1 MNMKLYY
8 SPGACSLGAHI
19 VLQELG
25 LSYTPFKVDTKAK
38 TLEGGGDYS
47 KINSKGY
54 VPAIELEDGQVLTE
68 AAAILQYLADRK
80 PESGF
85 APAAGT
91 MERYRFQEWLNFIAT
106 EIHKRF
112 GPLWKPDSTEDE
124 KERTRARL
132 GVRFDWLAARM
143 HGREFVVGSQ
153 FTAADA
159 YLFTVLNWGQWTN
172 IDLAKWPV
180 LKDYVAR
187 IAARPKVREALKVE
201 GLLKVAMAA

>member
-1 MNMKLYY
+1 MKLYY
-8 SPGACSLGAHI
+8 SPGACSLAPHI

-25 LSYTPFKVDTKAK
+25 LPYTALKVDTKAR
-38 TLEGGGDYS
+38 TFEGGGDYS

-54 VPAIELEDGQVLTE
+54 VPVIELEDGQVLSE
-68 AAAILQYLADRK
+68 AAVILQYLADRK

-91 MERYRFQEWLNFIAT
+91 MQRYRFQEWLNFIAT
-106 EIHKRF
+106 EIHKGF
-112 GPLWKPDSTEDE
+112 NPLWKPDSTEDE

-132 GVRFDWLAARM
+132 GVRFDWLAAQM
-143 HGREFVVGSQ
+143 QGRDFVAGPQ

-159 YLFTVLNWGQWTN
+159 YLFTVLNWAQWTG

-201 GLLKVAMAA
+201 GLLKVAKAA

>member
-1 MNMKLYY
+1 MKLYY
-8 SPGACSLGAHI
+8 SPAACSLAPHI

-25 LSYTPFKVDTKAK
+25 LPYTALKVDTKAR
-38 TLEGGGDYS
+38 TFEGGGDYA

-54 VPAIELEDGQVLTE
+54 VPAIELDDGQVLTE
-68 AAAILQYLADRK
+68 AAVILQYLADRR
-80 PESGF
+80 PEAAL
-85 APAAGT
+85 APASGT
-91 MERYRFQEWLNFIAT
+91 TERYRFQEWLNFIAT
-106 EIHKRF
+106 EIHKGF

-132 GVRFDWLAARM
+132 GVRFDWLAARIS
-143 HGREFVVGSQ
+143 GRDFVAGPH

-159 YLFTVLNWGQWTN
+159 YLFTVLNWSQWTG
-172 IDLAKWPV
+172 IDLGKWPV

-201 GLLKVAMAA
+201 GLLKVAKAA